1 MSLNIILVMKSLSVT
16 DKLFAVS

>member
-16 DKLFAVS
+16 GKLFAVS